1 MNLAQ
6 KFRQLLGEEAVAADE
21 PTRIAHSG
29 DKWFA
34 THQPDVV
41 VFAQTTEQVS
51 RLLRFA
57 SENKIPV
64 TARGAGFGYV
74 GGCVPVQGG
83 IALSL
88 ARMNRIKEINFDDA
102 IAIVEPGVITGE
114 LQARRPRS
122 ETLLSAR
129 SRESARLQHRRK
141 CRDERG
147 RPALFEVWCHSALR
161 HRPRGRARER

>member
-1 MNLAQ
+1 MNLAAELSA
-6 KFRQLLGEEAVAADE
+6 LLGDEIVSADE
-21 PTRIAHSG
+21 GTRTAHGG

-34 THQPDVV
+34 HHQPEAV
-41 VFAQTTEQVS
+41 VFAQSTEQVS

-88 ARMNRIKEINFDDA
+88 ARMNRIKEISFVDA
-102 IAIVEPGVITGE
+102 IAIVEP
-114 LQARRPRS
+114 LSRS
-122 ETLLSAR
+122 SA
-129 SRESARLQHRRK
+129 
-141 CRDERG
+141 
-147 RPALFEVWCHSALR
+147 
-161 HRPRGRARER
+161 